1 MPLNMFS
8 PPSFSVQGHLCT
20 PGLAPC
26 TCLLRRKTTVRA
38 ANDLWDP
45 RAQSNS
51 ERLREGPRVAQ
62 PQACVR
68 QQPHLSHSPWLETRP
83 ILWKRHLKPTSVH
96 AIAPSS
102 SWARSMLAR
111 IWIRQVGQAW
121 CTGAQQKSCLTKS
134 TSHQLTIP
142 SLLRPWSHVKNGPN
156 LAYKFK
162 GP

>member
-26 TCLLRRKTTVRA
+26 TCLLRRKTTVTA